1 MSKLKKITLSAM
13 LLALLI
19 VLSRFLS
26 VKTPLLVISF
36 SFVPV
41 MLSGMLLRTKV

>member
-1 MSKLKKITLSAM
+1 MSKLKKIIMSAM
-13 LLALLI
+13 LLAMLI

-36 SFVPV
+36 SFIPIII
-41 MLSGMLLRTKV
+41 SANILRT

>member
-1 MSKLKKITLSAM
+1 MSKLKKIVLSAM
-13 LLALLI
+13 LLALSI

-36 SFVPV
+36 NFVPI
-41 MLSGMLLRTKV
+41 MLSGMLLRA

>member
-1 MSKLKKITLSAM
+1 MSKLKKIVLSAM
-13 LLALLI
+13 FLALLI

-36 SFVPV
+36 SFIPI
-41 MLSGMLLRTKV
+41 MLSGMLLRT

>member
-1 MSKLKKITLSAM
+1 MSKLKKIVLSAL

-26 VKTPLLVISF
+26 IKTPLLVISF
-36 SFVPV
+36 SFIPI
-41 MLSGMLLRTKV
+41 MLSAMLLRI